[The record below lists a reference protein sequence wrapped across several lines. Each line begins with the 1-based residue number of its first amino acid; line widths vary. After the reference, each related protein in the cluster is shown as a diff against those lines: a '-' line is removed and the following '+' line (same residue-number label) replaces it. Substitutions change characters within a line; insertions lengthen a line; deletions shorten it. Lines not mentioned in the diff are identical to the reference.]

1 MRKRNVGWLGI
12 IWDGEMENN
21 REQKILVLSLLLAR
35 EAFTVI
41 RNLGF
46 GRGGLCDSE
55 NRAVKNLDMQDL
67 QQRLNLTGQLAEAL
81 HNLSTGRSMD
91 DAAFTVRCM
100 ERFLL
105 LNPQYAD
112 GRYYFRAYLDEIRT
126 LVPDIDDLMFG
137 NDE

>member
-1 MRKRNVGWLGI
+1 MGI

-21 REQKILVLSLLLAR
+21 REQKILVLSVLLAR

-41 RNLGF
+41 RNLGV
-46 GRGGLCDSE
+46 GRGGLYDSE
-55 NRAVKNLDMQDL
+55 NRSFKNLDICDL
-67 QQRLNLTGQLAEAL
+67 RQRLNPAGQLAEAL
-81 HNLSTGRSMD
+81 HNLPTGRSMD
-91 DAAFTVRCM
+91 DVAFTVRCM

-112 GRYYFRAYLDEIRT
+112 GRYYFRAYLDEIRA
-126 LVPDIDDLMFG
+126 LVPDIDDLVFG